1 MRPSTML
8 KSDAYGVL
16 CKLNI
21 DKGLGQGDPLSPY
34 LFVFVVEALN
44 CLLEGL
50 LAGIPVNVDSCRT
63 ILELKVNSGKS
74 ELILNGRV
82 DNMEELT
89 LEIGCKG
96 YAFERKA
103 RWEQFIDGKYGEEEG
118 GGILLSF
125 KGETGRWQTDAF
137 FVISSMVR
145 EILLG

>member
-1 MRPSTML
+1 MHFEN
-8 KSDAYGVL
+8 DAYGVL

-21 DKGLGQGDPLSPY
+21 DKGLRQGDPLSPY
-34 LFVFVVEALN
+34 LFVFIVEALN
-44 CLLEGL
+44 CLPR
-50 LAGIPVNVDSCRT
+50 ACWRDSCQP
-63 ILELKVNSGKS
+63 ILELKVNLGKS
-74 ELILNGRV
+74 ELILIGRV

-118 GGILLSF
+118 GCF